1 MFFKMLRCWQYQYN
15 HKLSLMTC
23 HQKVFLILNL
33 FSSSSFE
40 KSWLICPSWAQ
51 GVSFEIPKKYL
62 YFRKKWYYLLHLSN
76 LDNGQGWPKMLHRN
90 EHILAFQCILILII
104 LKQTNFF
111 LEWLNELSSFQ
122 ALKSIRTCNQSLR
135 AFPTSEVRQ
144 KFAKSLCV
152 EININIK
159 NIENQIYFCL
169 KCWYKMPDLV
179 MATFL
184 MPNMMVKLKGGA
196 DFTSSVT
203 RGPYLGWK
211 DYF

>member
-1 MFFKMLRCWQYQYN
+1 MIIIVNDLRWPAT
-15 HKLSLMTC
+15 K
-23 HQKVFLILNL
+23 K
-33 FSSSSFE
+33 SSSSWTCSAPPAL
-40 KSWLICPSWAQ
+40 KSLDWPAHPGRKEWAL
-51 GVSFEIPKKYL
+51 KYQKNI
-62 YFRKKWYYLLHLSN
+62 YISEKKWYYLMHLSN

-90 EHILAFQCILILII
+90 EHILVFQCILILII

-111 LEWLNELSSFQ
+111 LKWLNDLSSFQ

-152 EININIK
+152 EININSVK
-159 NIENQIYFCL
+159 YWN
-169 KCWYKMPDLV
+169 KMPNLV

-203 RGPYLGWK
+203 RGPYLG
-211 DYF
+211 